1 MSKTGEEISVTNEEK
16 ALKLLKGE
24 DFLGEMFKT
33 GAELGDEDLAP
44 VAGGANLKDALIDG
58 QIPLE
63 QPRVSAVH
71 I

>member
-1 MSKTGEEISVTNEEK
+1 MSKAKEELSVTNEEK
-16 ALKLLKGE
+16 AL
-24 DFLGEMFKT
+24 
-33 GAELGDEDLAP
+33 ELSDEELAA
-44 VAGGANLKDALIDG
+44 VAGGAGPFGDLKDALGDG